1 MYVGGDGM
9 QLTELELLYL
19 RRLVVE
25 DIDMLDRRINK
36 LIRLASHDEQFHKKM
51 ALAESELAAMQE
63 IKRKINDDIAV
74 RELTTIRD

>member
-25 DIDMLDRRINK
+25 NIEMLDRRINR
-36 LIRLASHDEQFHKKM
+36 LIRLASHDEQFHEKM

>member
-1 MYVGGDGM
+1 MNVGGDGM

-25 DIDMLDRRINK
+25 DIDMLERRINK
-36 LIRLASHDEQFHKKM
+36 LIRLASHDDQFHKKM

-63 IKRKINDDIAV
+63 IKRKINDEIAV
-74 RELTTIRD
+74 RELITIRD

>member
-1 MYVGGDGM
+1 MNVGGDGI

-51 ALAESELAAMQE
+51 ALAESELAAMLE